1 MNYLNFILIFLFLT
15 FTACSNNDLSNE
27 SIDEEN
33 NLDKST
39 ETSREDIRNETEET
53 GQYDYNY
60 NSGSRDLSER
70 PPRIK
75 SIKVEALSNNLKDG
89 FNAVVKL
96 DDSEGNDVN
105 FIYQWKHNGIDIIGA
120 TEQKLE
126 WNEEFKKGDTVT
138 LEIIPYDDLSEGIW
152 KSEGSFTIPNSPPV
166 IGSPPSG
173 LINGTS
179 FKYQVEATDLD
190 DDPLTYSLQN
200 APVGM
205 TINPDTGEVI
215 WEYGIDDKG
224 EYKIG
229 IEVSD
234 DDGGRSFYEMS
245 ITVN

>member
-15 FTACSNNDLSNE
+15 FSACSNNDLSNE

-39 ETSREDIRNETEET
+39 ETTREDIKNETEEN
-53 GQYDYNY
+53 GQFDYNDK
-60 NSGSRDLSER
+60 SRSQDLSER
-70 PPRIK
+70 PPRIN
-75 SIKVEALSNNLKDG
+75 SIKVEALSNNLKEG
-89 FNAVVKL
+89 FIAVVKI
-96 DDSEGNDVN
+96 DDSESNDVN

-166 IGSPPSG
+166 IGSAPSG
-173 LINGTS
+173 SINGSS

-190 DDPLTYSLQN
+190 NDILTYSLRN
-200 APVGM
+200 APEGM
-205 TINPDTGEVI
+205 KINPDTGEI
-215 WEYGIDDKG
+215 TWEYGIDDTG

-229 IEVSD
+229 IDVSD
-234 DDGGRSFYEMS
+234 NDGGQSFQEMS